1 MKTSSILFTTSAVAL
16 LVAYLTII
24 LMPFDNIDW
33 VFVGMMEISVVGV
46 FFLAVIKD
54 RKGE

>member
-1 MKTSSILFTTSAVAL
+1 MKTSSILFATSAVAL

>member
-16 LVAYLTII
+16 LVAYLTIV

-33 VFVGMMEISVVGV
+33 VFVGMMEVSVVGV

>member
-1 MKTSSILFTTSAVAL
+1 
-16 LVAYLTII
+16 
-24 LMPFDNIDW
+24 MPFDNIDW
-33 VFVGMMEISVVGV
+33 VFVGMMEVSVVGV

>member
-1 MKTSSILFTTSAVAL
+1 MKTSSILFATSAVAL
-16 LVAYLTII
+16 LVAYLTIV

-33 VFVGMMEISVVGV
+33 VFVGMMEVSVVGV

>member
-1 MKTSSILFTTSAVAL
+1 MKTSSILFATSAVAL
-16 LVAYLTII
+16 LVAYLTIV

>member
-1 MKTSSILFTTSAVAL
+1 MKTSSILFATSAVAL
-16 LVAYLTII
+16 LVAYLTIV

-33 VFVGMMEISVVGV
+33 IFVGMMEVSVVGV

>member
-1 MKTSSILFTTSAVAL
+1 MKTSSILFATSAVAL
-16 LVAYLTII
+16 LVAYLTIV
-24 LMPFDNIDW
+24 LMPFDNLDW
-33 VFVGMMEISVVGV
+33 VFVGMMEVSVVGV